1 MSHMHFKLI
10 LHILLF
16 CSLVSSSETSSK
28 PGITSSLDNAVIEES
43 KEVFAH
49 YVLQALN
56 SSVIDVLKWEDGS
69 FKDN

>member
-1 MSHMHFKLI
+1 MKLI
-10 LHILLF
+10 LQAALLIL
-16 CSLVSSSETSSK
+16 CSLVSGAETSK
-28 PGITSSLDNAVIEES
+28 PGITSSLDNTVIEES